1 MAKSTSSTAGSG
13 EPSALPPAS
22 GISAGS
28 EESHPTERPPA
39 LSAGSEGSSSSVPTL
54 DPTAGVGAGEIT
66 AWQNDKRINALWA
79 INENRNVFVGVTG
92 VGWKKLA
99 NNNDTGIV
107 ALTLLS
113 GSARLTQAPVNYR
126 DEADGMIHEMYVW

>member
-1 MAKSTSSTAGSG
+1 MPKSTSSTGSK
-13 EPSALPPAS
+13 EPTALPPEG

-28 EESHPTERPPA
+28 EESHPTELPPA
-39 LSAGSEGSSSSVPTL
+39 QSAGSEGSSSSVPTL
-54 DPTAGVGAGEIT
+54 DPSAGVGADQIT
-66 AWQNDKRINALWA
+66 AWQNDKRINALWS

-99 NNNDTGIV
+99 NNNDSAIV

-113 GSARLTQAPVNYR
+113 GSARITQSPVNYR